1 MTVSRAL
8 RSHPGVKQE
17 TRRRILEITEKL
29 GYKPHPY
36 ISSLMAHVRSGRSLK
51 YVSNLAY
58 VVSSREDFD
67 RSSGHQRFFQGA
79 LARAKKLGYQLE
91 MFPFAEF
98 AMSPRAFSKMLE
110 ARGIRGILVGSLPE
124 GSPIYEIEWRRFASA
139 TLGYAMDEPQLHS
152 ARSDHFAGMQLVL
165 RHLAEAGYAR
175 PGFHLL
181 RIVDG
186 WTSHLWT
193 AAFVCTLYKNRA
205 RFIPPLLTDR
215 LVRREFRAWLE
226 RYEPDVVIAKQIEL
240 REWLTRRRGSRR
252 RIGFVH
258 LDWTPAYGDVTG
270 IDQNS
275 VMIATAAVDLVVE
288 QLSHNEIGVPR
299 TAKAVLIEGNWMPGR
314 TIQSL

>member
-1 MTVSRAL
+1 MTVSRVL

-17 TRRRILEITEKL
+17 TRRRILEVAEEL

-67 RSSGHQRFFQGA
+67 RSSGHQRFFHGA
-79 LARAKKLGYQLE
+79 LARARKLGYQLE
-91 MFPFAEF
+91 MFPFAELG
-98 AMSPRAFSKMLE
+98 MTPRAFSNMLE

-124 GSPIYEIEWRRFASA
+124 GSPIYNIEWDRFASA
-139 TLGYAMDEPQLHS
+139 TLGYAMEEPQLHS

-175 PGFHLL
+175 PGLHLL

-193 AAFVCTLYKNRA
+193 ASFVCTLYRKRA
-205 RFIPPLLTDR
+205 SFVPPLLADG
-215 LVRREFRAWLE
+215 LNRREFRAWLA
-226 RYEPDVVIAKQIEL
+226 RYEPDVVIAKQNEL
-240 REWLTRRRGSRR
+240 REWLGRR

-258 LDWTPAYGDVTG
+258 LNWTPGYGDVTG
-270 IDQNS
+270 VDQNS
-275 VMIATAAVDLVVE
+275 AMIATAAVDLVVE
-288 QLSHNEIGVPR
+288 QLSHNEIGIPK
-299 TAKAVLIEGNWMPGR
+299 TAKAVLVEGNWISGG
-314 TIQSL
+314 TI